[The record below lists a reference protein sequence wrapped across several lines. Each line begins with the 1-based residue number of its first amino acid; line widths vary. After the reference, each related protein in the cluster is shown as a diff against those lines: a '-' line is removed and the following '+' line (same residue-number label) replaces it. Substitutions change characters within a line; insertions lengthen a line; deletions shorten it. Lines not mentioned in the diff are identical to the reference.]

1 MVGVGLIGTVVVT
14 GGAGVV
20 VTGGTGVV
28 VTGGTDV
35 VGVLGEVSTLCFRDR
50 MAFMTIA

>member
-14 GGAGVV
+14 GGA
-20 VTGGTGVV
+20 GVV